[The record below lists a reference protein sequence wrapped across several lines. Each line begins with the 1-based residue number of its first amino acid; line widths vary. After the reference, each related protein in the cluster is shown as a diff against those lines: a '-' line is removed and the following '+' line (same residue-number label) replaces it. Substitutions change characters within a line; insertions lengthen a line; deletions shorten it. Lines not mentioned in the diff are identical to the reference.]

1 MPDHDDELDTGEF
14 DIPVDSIWLALP
26 ESQSSKVRIDFGAAS
41 NPGKQRDRNEDAYI
55 ITRTGRYW
63 ERVQTSIKPDELP
76 ELIEEIGYAM
86 AVADGIGGS
95 AAGDVASSFA
105 LRCLTNLVLQS
116 ARWGKK
122 LDNPATRDFEIE
134 EAIKRVERYFRKTDE
149 ALIQYAEV
157 FPKLKGMGTTVT
169 GAYIFGTDLFTL
181 HVGDSRA
188 YLYRGNQLYQLT
200 KDQTFA
206 QFLADVGDVSQEEVA
221 NHNLRHNLTSCLGG
235 QGGQVNLEITHY
247 KLSDGDKL
255 LFCTDGLTEMIN
267 ETEIA
272 SAFKN
277 TTTPQ
282 GLCDKLIELA
292 LNAGGLDNVTVLTAF
307 YSLPQNQAK

>member
-1 MPDHDDELDTGEF
+1 MHDDDEERDTGEF
-14 DIPVDSIWLALP
+14 EIPVDTIWLGLP
-26 ESQSSKVRIDFGAAS
+26 ESQSSKVRIDFGAVTH
-41 NPGKQRDRNEDAYI
+41 PGKQRDKNEDAYI

-63 ERVQTSIKPDELP
+63 ERIQTSIKPDQLP
-76 ELIEEIGYAM
+76 ELVEEIGYAM

-95 AAGDVASSFA
+95 AAGDVASNLA

-116 ARWGKK
+116 ARFGKK

-169 GAYIFGTDLFTL
+169 GAYIFSSDLFTL

-206 QFLADVGDVSQEEVA
+206 QFLADVGDVKQEEVS

-255 LFCTDGLTEMIN
+255 LLCTDGLTEMIN
-267 ETEIA
+267 ETDIA
-272 SAFKN
+272 AVFKSVSS
-277 TTTPQ
+277 PQ
-282 GLCDKLIELA
+282 AVCEKLIELA

-307 YSLPQNQAK
+307 YSLPQDQAK

>member
-1 MPDHDDELDTGEF
+1 MDDDDELDTGEF
-14 DIPVDSIWLALP
+14 DIPVDAIWLGLP
-26 ESQSSKVRIDFGAAS
+26 ESQSSKVRMDFGATTH
-41 NPGKQRDRNEDAYI
+41 PGKQRDKNEDAYI

-63 ERVQTSIKPDELP
+63 ERIQTSIKPDQFP
-76 ELIEEIGYAM
+76 ELVEEIGYAM

-95 AAGDVASSFA
+95 AAGDVASSLA
-105 LRCLTNLVLQS
+105 LQCLTNLVLQS

-134 EAIKRVERYFRKTDE
+134 EAIKRVEKYFRKTDE

-169 GAYIFGTDLFTL
+169 GAYIFGTDLFTI

-206 QFLADVGDVSQEEVA
+206 QFLADVGDVSQEGVR
-221 NHNLRHNLTSCLGG
+221 NHNLRHNLSSCLGG
-235 QGGQVNLEITHY
+235 KGGQVNLEITHY
-247 KLSDGDKL
+247 KLLNGDKL
-255 LFCTDGLTEMIN
+255 LFCTDGLTEMVN
-267 ETEIA
+267 ESEIA
-272 SAFKN
+272 AVFKKVSR
-277 TTTPQ
+277 PQ
-282 GLCDKLIELA
+282 GICDQLIELA

-307 YSLPQNQAK
+307 YSLPDITAK

>member
-1 MPDHDDELDTGEF
+1 MHDDEEFDTGEF
-14 DIPVDSIWLALP
+14 EIPASAISHDVP
-26 ESQSSKVRIDFGAAS
+26 PPVSSKVRIDFGAATHA
-41 NPGKQRDRNEDAYI
+41 GKQRDKNEDAYI

-63 ERVQTSIKPDELP
+63 EKVKTSIKPEELP
-76 ELIEEIGYAM
+76 ELVEETGYAM

-95 AAGDVASSFA
+95 AAGDVASNFA
-105 LRCLTNLVLQS
+105 LRSITNLVLHS

-149 ALIQYAEV
+149 ALIEYAEA

-169 GAYIFGTDLFTL
+169 GAYIFGSDLFTI

-188 YLYRGNQLYQLT
+188 YMYRGNQLYLLT

-206 QFLADVGDVSQEEVA
+206 QFLADVGDVRQEDVA

-255 LFCTDGLTEMIN
+255 LFCTDGLTEMVN
-267 ETEIA
+267 ETDIT
-272 SAFKN
+272 SVFKSFSH
-277 TTTPQ
+277 PQ
-282 GLCDKLIELA
+282 QVCDKLIELA
-292 LNAGGLDNVTVLTAF
+292 LNAGGIDNVTVLTAF
-307 YSLPQNQAK
+307 YSLPQNNAK